1 MQNLVQI
8 WLSLDMRRRMIV
20 AGATVAVF
28 LAILGLSRMAAAP
41 NLTLLYA
48 GLTPASAGEVVAALD
63 QSSAKYEVR
72 GDSIYVEEAARDSL
86 RMTLAASGLPA
97 AGGAGYEILDGLSG
111 FGTTSQMFDAA
122 YWRAKEGELARTI
135 LASPQVKTARVH
147 IAQAPSQPFQRNVK
161 PSASV
166 TITSVSGTISAAQAM
181 ALRHLVAAAVPSMLP
196 GDVAVID
203 SVSGLI
209 PTDAD
214 QMTPSTMGDG
224 RAAELRANVE
234 RLLAARVGQ
243 GKAVVEVSVDVVT
256 ESEQIS
262 ERRVDP
268 QGRVAISTETNSST
282 GSESAAG
289 TDVTVASNLP
299 EGGSGGN
306 ADKSETS
313 QQQERVNYEI
323 SETTRDV
330 IKAPGSIKK
339 ISVAVLIDGVQS
351 VAEDGTVSFTPRPD
365 EELAVLRELVA
376 SAVGLD
382 EARGDVLTLKS
393 LAFEPLPEAGTLATA
408 SMFAAFNMM
417 TLIQTLVL
425 GLVAVVLG
433 LFVIRPMISGRYA
446 QSAGAMLPAPDGA
459 GAFALPGMGGAMAG
473 GMNGSMGGMNA
484 AMGGSIGG
492 SMGSSMGGSMGG
504 GDVLTGEIDSFGD
517 LPMVNL
523 DNFDMG
529 DGSSDANDPVARL
542 RRLIEER
549 QAESVEIL
557 RGWMEEEKA

>member
-1 MQNLVQI
+1 MQNLIQI
-8 WLSLDMRRRMIV
+8 WQAMDMRRRMVV
-20 AGATVAVF
+20 AGATLAVF
-28 LAILGLSRMAAAP
+28 VAILGLSRMAAAP
-41 NLTLLYA
+41 NMTLLYA
-48 GLTPASAGEVVAALD
+48 GLSSASAGEVVAALD
-63 QSSAKYEVR
+63 AQGAIYEVR
-72 GDSIYVEEAARDSL
+72 GDSIYVDGAVRDNL
-86 RMTLAASGLPA
+86 RMTLASEGLPA

-135 LASPQVKTARVH
+135 LANPQIKSARVH

-166 TITSVSGTISAAQAM
+166 TITSITGAIAPLQAR

-196 GDVAVID
+196 NDVAVID
-203 SVSGLI
+203 AVSGLI
-209 PTDAD
+209 PSEGD
-214 QMTPSTMGDG
+214 QIAPSAMGDT

-234 RLLAARVGQ
+234 RLLSARVGP
-243 GKAVVEVSVDVVT
+243 GKAVVEVNVDVVT

-262 ERRVDP
+262 ERKVDP

-289 TDVTVASNLP
+289 SDVTVASNLP
-299 EGGSGGN
+299 EGQDGAGGN
-306 ADKSETS
+306 GKSETS
-313 QQQERVNYEI
+313 EQRERVNYEI

-339 ISVAVLIDGVQS
+339 ISVAVLVDGSQTVG
-351 VAEDGTVSFTPRPD
+351 ADGTVTNTPRPD

-393 LAFEPLPEAGTLATA
+393 LEFQPLPEAGALATA
-408 SMFAAFNMM
+408 SMFAGFNMM

-425 GLVAVVLG
+425 GLVALVLG
-433 LFVIRPMISGRYA
+433 LFVIRPMLAGRFA
-446 QSAGAMLPAPDGA
+446 PARAEALPAPDSG
-459 GAFALPGMGGAMAG
+459 GLALPGVA
-473 GMNGSMGGMNA
+473 
-484 AMGGSIGG
+484 
-492 SMGSSMGGSMGG
+492 G

-523 DNFDMG
+523 DNFDRTG
-529 DGSSDANDPVARL
+529 NGADASADPVARL

-557 RGWMEEEKA
+557 RGWMETEEEKA